1 MVRTGADLTTGSV
14 SRHLIKLTIPM
25 FLGISSMIVAAMI
38 DMVYVGW
45 LGTRELAAVSF
56 TFPVVMALSTLP
68 MGIGI
73 GAASIIARIVGAGDE
88 ARVRRLSADAL
99 MLVGVIVVTLAI
111 LGYVFVE
118 PLFALLGADESTLPL
133 SVAYMK
139 IWFFG
144 LPAFAVPM
152 VAISTMRAVGN
163 ARQPGII
170 MAVGAGM
177 QVCLAPILIFGI
189 PSWWEGLGFEGAPL
203 GFVISR
209 LATFVYTLY
218 VLSRLQLLSF
228 AARHWRDLRAS
239 WQEILR
245 IGLPAMMANL
255 IGPVSM
261 GVIVAML
268 ADYGHVVVAGFGV
281 ASRIESLAT
290 MILMA
295 LAASTGPFVG
305 QNWGAGNFQRI
316 HRAQTLGYRF
326 SHIWSVVAFAVLA
339 GGGPWIIGWI
349 NSDPGVIEATYAY
362 LIMLPITYGFL
373 GVGMV
378 AGSTFIALGKPI
390 PTLILSIAR
399 MIVVY
404 VPLALALEIWLG
416 YRGIYAAAA
425 LCNVIMGCTAF
436 GWIRQTLNKEI
447 RRSMA

>member
-1 MVRTGADLTTGSV
+1 
-14 SRHLIKLTIPM
+14 
-25 FLGISSMIVAAMI
+25 MIVAAMI
-38 DMVYVGW
+38 DTVYVGW

-56 TFPVVMALSTLP
+56 TFPVVMALSTMP

-73 GAASIIARIVGAGDE
+73 GAASIIARIVGAGDVM
-88 ARVRRLSADAL
+88 RVRRLSADAL
-99 MLVGVIVVTLAI
+99 LLVTAIVVTLAI
-111 LGYVFVE
+111 AGYIYVE
-118 PLFALLGADESTLPL
+118 PLFRLLGADESTLPL

-163 ARQPGII
+163 ARLPGII
-170 MAVGAGM
+170 MAVGAAM
-177 QVCLAPILIFGI
+177 QICLAPVLIFGI
-189 PSWWEGLGFEGAPL
+189 PSWWDGLGFQGAAL

-209 LATFVYTLY
+209 IVTLAYTLY
-218 VLSRLQLLSF
+218 VLRRLQLLSF
-228 AARHWRDLRAS
+228 AARRWQELRAS

-305 QNWGAGNFQRI
+305 QNWGAGHLDRI
-316 HRAQTLGYRF
+316 RRAQTLGYRF
-326 SHIWSVVAFAVLA
+326 SHIWGVIAFAVLA
-339 GGGPWIIGWI
+339 GGGPWIISWI

-362 LIMLPITYGFL
+362 LLLLPITYGFL
-373 GVGMV
+373 GIGMV
-378 AGSTFIALGKPI
+378 AGSTFIALGKPM

-404 VPLALALEIWLG
+404 IPLAITLEIWLG

-425 LCNVIMGCTAF
+425 VCNVIMGLTAV
-436 GWIRQTLNKEI
+436 GWVRQTLNREI
-447 RRSMA
+447 LRSIA

>member
-1 MVRTGADLTTGSV
+1 
-14 SRHLIKLTIPM
+14 
-25 FLGISSMIVAAMI
+25 MIVAAMI
-38 DMVYVGW
+38 DTVYVGW

-56 TFPVVMALSTLP
+56 TFPVVMALSTMP

-73 GAASIIARIVGAGDE
+73 GAASIIARIVGAGDVM
-88 ARVRRLSADAL
+88 RVRRLSADAL
-99 MLVGVIVVTLAI
+99 LLVTAIVVTLAI
-111 LGYVFVE
+111 AGYIYVE
-118 PLFALLGADESTLPL
+118 PLFRLLGADESTLPL

-163 ARQPGII
+163 ARLPGII
-170 MAVGAGM
+170 MAVGAAM
-177 QVCLAPILIFGI
+177 QICLAPVLIFGI
-189 PSWWEGLGFEGAPL
+189 PSWWDGLGFQGAAL

-209 LATFVYTLY
+209 IVTLAYTLY
-218 VLSRLQLLSF
+218 VLRRLQLLSF
-228 AARHWRDLRAS
+228 AARRWQELRAS

-261 GVIVAML
+261 GIIVAML

-305 QNWGAGNFQRI
+305 QNWGAGHLDRI
-316 HRAQTLGYRF
+316 RRAQTLGYRF
-326 SHIWSVVAFAVLA
+326 SHIWGVIAFAVLA
-339 GGGPWIIGWI
+339 GGGPWIISWI

-362 LIMLPITYGFL
+362 LLLLPITYGFL
-373 GVGMV
+373 GIGMV
-378 AGSTFIALGKPI
+378 AGSTFIALGKPM

-404 VPLALALEIWLG
+404 IPLAITLEIWLG

-425 LCNVIMGCTAF
+425 VCNVIMGLTAV
-436 GWIRQTLNKEI
+436 GWVRQTLNREI
-447 RRSMA
+447 LRSIA

>member
-1 MVRTGADLTTGSV
+1 
-14 SRHLIKLTIPM
+14 
-25 FLGISSMIVAAMI
+25 MIVAAMI
-38 DMVYVGW
+38 DTVYVGW

-56 TFPVVMALSTLP
+56 TFPVVMALSTMP

-73 GAASIIARIVGAGDE
+73 GAASIIARIVGAGDVM
-88 ARVRRLSADAL
+88 RVRRLSADAL
-99 MLVGVIVVTLAI
+99 LLVTAIVVTLAI
-111 LGYVFVE
+111 AGYIYVE
-118 PLFALLGADESTLPL
+118 PLFRLLGADESTLPL

-163 ARQPGII
+163 ARLPGII
-170 MAVGAGM
+170 MAVGAAM
-177 QVCLAPILIFGI
+177 QICLAPVLIFGI
-189 PSWWEGLGFEGAPL
+189 PSWWDGLGFQGAAL

-209 LATFVYTLY
+209 IVTLAYTLY
-218 VLSRLQLLSF
+218 VLRRLQLLSF
-228 AARHWRDLRAS
+228 AARRWQELRAS

-305 QNWGAGNFQRI
+305 QNWGAGHLDRI
-316 HRAQTLGYRF
+316 RRAQTLGYRF
-326 SHIWSVVAFAVLA
+326 SHIWGVIAFAVLA
-339 GGGPWIIGWI
+339 GGGPWIISWI

-362 LIMLPITYGFL
+362 LLLLPITYGFL
-373 GVGMV
+373 GIGMV
-378 AGSTFIALGKPI
+378 AGSTFIALGKPM

-404 VPLALALEIWLG
+404 IPLAITLEIWLG

-425 LCNVIMGCTAF
+425 VCNVIMGLTAV
-436 GWIRQTLNKEI
+436 GWVKQTLNREI
-447 RRSMA
+447 HHSIA